1 MGEIPQQDT
10 GSAGPM
16 IEVSAAS
23 FVNAAFHQN
32 SIPFLRELR
41 VFGTGLSEDLR
52 ELTLSLSSRPEFLKA
67 KSWNISLLPIDGVVR
82 LTDLDV
88 SLDGGLLAGLTE
100 ALSGRVTFSLAR
112 NGEELSCREIDGHMQ
127 RENPVFEL

>member
-1 MGEIPQQDT
+1 MGEIPEQET
-10 GSAGPM
+10 SRARPL
-16 IEVSAAS
+16 IEVSVAS

-41 VFGTGLSEDLR
+41 VLGTGLSEDLR
-52 ELTLSLSSRPEFLKA
+52 DLTLSLSSRPEFLKA
-67 KSWNISLLPIDGVVR
+67 KSWNISLLPIDGVIH

-100 ALSGRVTFSLAR
+100 ALSGRITFSLAR
-112 NGEELSCREIDGHMQ
+112 NG
-127 RENPVFEL
+127 

>member
-41 VFGTGLSEDLR
+41 VLGTGLSEDLR